1 MKAYNSVLL
10 TIMTASIVSLVY
22 AEYKNKSEGTPVI
35 VTNSSIPIKVNGD
48 GIPVMVTNS
57 SIPIKVDGDGIP
69 VMVNNQKANNPFPT
83 SLDVRVVDIAK
94 TMNVNLSS
102 VGGDALSSVGGQ
114 VVLPVGVHNTV
125 DVDIKGVN
133 GSTMTS
139 SILSAGGG
147 ASGIPVV
154 VLNK

>member
-10 TIMTASIVSLVY
+10 TIMTASIVFLVY

>member
-10 TIMTASIVSLVY
+10 TIMTACIAFLVY

-35 VTNSSIPIKVNGD
+35 VTNSSIPITVN
-48 GIPVMVTNS
+48 
-57 SIPIKVDGDGIP
+57 GDGIP
-69 VMVNNQKANNPFPT
+69 VMVNNQKDNNPFPT

-94 TMNVNLSS
+94 TMNVNLTS
-102 VGGDALSSVGGQ
+102 VGGDTLSSVGGQ
-114 VVLPVGVHNTV
+114 IVLPVGVHNTV

-133 GSTMTS
+133 GNTMRS
-139 SILSAGGG
+139 SIMSAGGG
-147 ASGIPVV
+147 QSGIPVI